1 VPAAGTTKP
10 AAGTTKPAAGTTKPA
25 TGATKPAD
33 HEAQLTALVH
43 DLELGKTCTERK
55 AAIAKLV
62 ELHDAH
68 VVPALRRARLRAGG
82 APSNDNGCLKAD
94 AEHAIKELGGTLK

>member
-1 VPAAGTTKP
+1 MPAPGTTKP
-10 AAGTTKPAAGTTKPA
+10 APGTTKPV
-25 TGATKPAD
+25 D
-33 HEAQLTALVH
+33 HEMQLKALH
-43 DLELGKTCTERK
+43 DLEAGKTCTERK

-82 APSNDNGCLKAD
+82 GPSNDNGCLKAD